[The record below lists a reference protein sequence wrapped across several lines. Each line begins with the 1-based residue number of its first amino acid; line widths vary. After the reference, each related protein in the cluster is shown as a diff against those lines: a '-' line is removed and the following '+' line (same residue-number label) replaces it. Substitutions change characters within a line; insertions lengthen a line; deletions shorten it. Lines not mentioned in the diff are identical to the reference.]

1 MDFFAAFIPALKLL
15 TLAAVFFVWFIRYEN
30 IVKEFEKYNYSPK
43 LRDLVGILKI
53 TAVLLINTESSLN
66 VQIGSALL
74 AILMLSA
81 FATHFKVK
89 NPLIEFVPSFI
100 LMIFSVIFFF
110 HA

>member
-1 MDFFAAFIPALKLL
+1 MDIFAGIIPALKLL
-15 TLAAVFFVWFIRYEN
+15 TLASVFFVWFIRYEN

-66 VQIGSALL
+66 IQIGSVLL
-74 AILMLSA
+74 AFLMLCA
-81 FATHFKVK
+81 FGTHIKVK

-100 LMIFSVIFFF
+100 LMILSVIFFI
-110 HA
+110 HT